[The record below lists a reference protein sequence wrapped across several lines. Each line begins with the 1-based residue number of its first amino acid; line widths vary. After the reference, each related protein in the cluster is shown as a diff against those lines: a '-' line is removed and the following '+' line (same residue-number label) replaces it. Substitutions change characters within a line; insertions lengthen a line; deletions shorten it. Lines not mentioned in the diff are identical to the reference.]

1 MITEI
6 THKLSEDQR
15 NTLLFLTGGHKV
27 FNTKDLDINSRWNVN
42 EFFGYNRVTNQKL
55 LKVIIKRDEVIT
67 KMWIA

>member
-6 THKLSEDQR
+6 SHKLTEDER
-15 NTLLFLTGGHKV
+15 NTLLFLTGNIKV
-27 FNTKDLDINSRWNVN
+27 FNVKDLDENSRWNIN
-42 EFFGYNRVTNQKL
+42 EYFGYNRVTNQKL